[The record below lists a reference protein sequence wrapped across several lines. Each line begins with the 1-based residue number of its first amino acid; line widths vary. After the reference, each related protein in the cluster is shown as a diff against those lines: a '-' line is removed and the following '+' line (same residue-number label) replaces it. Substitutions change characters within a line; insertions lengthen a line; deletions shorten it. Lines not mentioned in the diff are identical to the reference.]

1 MEKHTIKEWMKIR
14 GVSRERIADRCG
26 VTGQTITNWQQRP
39 GGIQIRHALKLAQS
53 LEVDINDI
61 LFVREN

>member
-1 MEKHTIKEWMKIR
+1 MEKHTIKEWMSIK

-26 VTGQTITNWQQRP
+26 VTGQTITNWQKRP
-39 GGIQIRHALKLAQS
+39 EGIPIGHALKLAQS

-61 LFVREN
+61 LFVSKN